1 MFYFYDII
9 YLLRE
14 GNIMIIIEFMRNGVG
29 NYIEVTKENL
39 QEQVKIFTDDL
50 INGTVDYFHVFYN

>member
-1 MFYFYDII
+1 
-9 YLLRE
+9 
-14 GNIMIIIEFMRNGVG
+14 MIIIEFMRNGIG